1 MSEANDFSRD
11 PQGPLEKSPTP
22 EPLSEVDC
30 AALWRAMR
38 MARRDPMRR
47 RQLDAM
53 METGRDKVEV
63 AKFASYVCQADRL
76 NLKPWETAPCH
87 ISVAKTWVELD
98 ASGPDHRHR
107 RIIEAQQLVR
117 RLLEAGL
124 SKYEPDPVLALEK
137 ARRA

>member
-1 MSEANDFSRD
+1 MTNETQSLSTVDKL
-11 PQGPLEKSPTP
+11 PIP
-22 EPLSEVDC
+22 EPLSEVDN

-87 ISVAKTWVELD
+87 ISIAKTWVELD

-107 RIIEAQQLVR
+107 RIVEAQALVQK
-117 RLLEAGL
+117 LLKAGL
-124 SKYEPDPVLALEK
+124 SRWEPDPVAALSK
-137 ARRA
+137 RRA

>member
-1 MSEANDFSRD
+1 MTTSDALDLSTVD
-11 PQGPLEKSPTP
+11 KSPDP
-22 EPLSEVDC
+22 EPLSEVDN
-30 AALWRAMR
+30 AALWRAMKK
-38 MARRDPMRR
+38 ARRDPMRR

-76 NLKPWETAPCH
+76 QLKPWETAPCH
-87 ISVAKTWVELD
+87 ISAAKTWVTLNVSD
-98 ASGPDHRHR
+98 PDHRHR
-107 RIIEAQQLVR
+107 GIVEAQALVR